1 VKDEVLLTGPSEV
14 ELKPRAV
21 VASLTPNKKVEL
33 EEERVD
39 VEVLDTDE
47 MVEIDDELVL
57 GVTVVVVVV
66 VVGVATVLALVAL
79 SEVEI
84 ELLAVVSTA
93 LIVEE
98 ELVVLGIK
106 ALVLD

>member
-21 VASLTPNKKVEL
+21 VASLTPSKKVEL
-33 EEERVD
+33 EEDEVD
-39 VEVLDTDE
+39 VEALDTDE

-66 VVGVATVLALVAL
+66 VGVAIVLALVAL

-84 ELLAVVSTA
+84 ELLAVVSTE

-98 ELVVLGIK
+98 ELVVLGIET
-106 ALVLD
+106 LVLD